1 MGSAFFGYTDESSGQ
16 KIEFYWRNDWFVTY
30 LMWQSKRGVPSVPV
44 ALKYATWDWFG
55 RAYVVSTS
63 TSPWTYDG
71 WQPFTEIKPF
81 TGLDI
86 DTPPY
91 WTSVPNPDGS
101 QQWTYG

>member
-1 MGSAFFGYTDESSGQ
+1 MRADRERDGAAYPYGGDRFVNQWAAHSLDTPMSPLAGNLTDQ

-71 WQPFTEIKPF
+71 WQPFHVTQK
-81 TGLDI
+81 
-86 DTPPY
+86 
-91 WTSVPNPDGS
+91 
-101 QQWTYG
+101 